1 MAAEE
6 QPAPN
11 PTPEPVLHQLQAEL
25 QSAQQE
31 RDRLAAAFAA
41 NQWAVQAL
49 AQAAEIRQQLAA
61 FQAKIQSM

>member
-1 MAAEE
+1 
-6 QPAPN
+6 
-11 PTPEPVLHQLQAEL
+11 VLHQLQAEL